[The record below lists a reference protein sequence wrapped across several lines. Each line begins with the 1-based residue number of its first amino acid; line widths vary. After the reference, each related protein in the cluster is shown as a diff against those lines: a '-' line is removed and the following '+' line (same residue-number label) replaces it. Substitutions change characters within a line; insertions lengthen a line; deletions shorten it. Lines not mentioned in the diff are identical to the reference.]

1 MLELGTG
8 GFPREEKPRVYK
20 EKFLRAKYDDNQ
32 QQTQPTDDA
41 ESGNRIQVTSV
52 GGKSFALLTQV
63 LNSLMKIMLE
73 CLNFSSV

>member
-8 GFPREEKPRVYK
+8 GFPREEKPRVYR

-32 QQTQPTDDA
+32 QRTQPTYDA

-52 GGKSFALLTQV
+52 GGKSFALLTRGFKSFNENNV
-63 LNSLMKIMLE
+63 GMFEFL
-73 CLNFSSV
+73 